1 MAKDAFLYYGANGSI
16 GNVSTYRRNGKQV
29 TRAKVT
35 KVSNPKTAGQ
45 CAQRSIFAPA
55 SKFFSPLAI
64 VLRQAWENKNTSNSY
79 SEFLKENI
87 KNGRSNNWLL
97 PKNTGFFP
105 LPYQI
110 SRGSLMS
117 IDYTFDAVEECAR
130 IDGDYQVLSA
140 PQTVAELSNF
150 LIDVLGYKAGDQ
162 VTFICINTKTDLNSP
177 AKATMEN
184 VFAADY
190 YPLTGYIII
199 NPNNLQTLAKA
210 MPQIEF
216 DYDNEVCVRG
226 KNGHCVA
233 AGIIISRY
241 ENKKWR
247 RSKQFI
253 QVSPYI
259 LNAVQ
264 EGVDSGYSVATYGDA
279 ADMVPT
285 SDIYLN
291 QSTNIDSRVT
301 LSLAASPSGAGHVT
315 GGGKYQPG
323 TEVTITAV
331 TESEDATFLGWYNG
345 AELVSTDLVYTFNI
359 MASMN
364 LTAKWAMPYMNP
376 QIAITANG
384 QQVTADIQDSN
395 TINVTTPLSK
405 VVIEG
410 EMLDQLD
417 LTYKRTAGGVETD
430 GSFFVEN
437 NNTKASWTGS
447 LAADEQGAKLKVYK
461 GEQLVLTINVVNAP
475 AHNPATCTITV
486 EGQTSTVDMYNGT
499 TGQDVYGSDL
509 TKVVLTGTDL
519 DTLNLTAGK
528 TAGSMSAMTLS
539 DNNTK
544 ATWEG
549 HCVANETLFLKKDG
563 VALYQFNVQENG

>member
-1 MAKDAFLYYGANGSI
+1 MASDNFLLYGSTKSV
-16 GNVSTYRRNGKQV
+16 GNITTYKRNGKQV
-29 TRAKVT
+29 VRIKTT
-35 KVSNPKTAGQ
+35 KVGNPKTTGQ

-64 VLRQAWENKNTSNSY
+64 VLRQAWENMNTSKSY
-79 SEFLKENI
+79 SMFLKENI
-87 KNGRSNNWLL
+87 KNGRTNNLLL
-97 PKNTGFFP
+97 PKGAGFFP

-110 SRGSLMS
+110 SKGSLMT
-117 IDYTFDAVEECAR
+117 IDYTFDAVEECVR
-130 IDGDYQVLSA
+130 IDGDYQVESA
-140 PQTVAELSNF
+140 PQTVADLSNF
-150 LIDVLGYKAGDQ
+150 MIDVLGYKAGDQ
-162 VTFICINTKTDLNSP
+162 VTFICINSKTDLNSP

-190 YPLTGYIII
+190 YPMTGYFII
-199 NPNNLQTLAKA
+199 NPNNLQTLASA

-247 RSKQFI
+247 RSKQFMS
-253 QVSPYI
+253 VSPYI
-259 LNAVQ
+259 MNAVQ
-264 EGVDSGYSVATYGDA
+264 EGVDSGYSISTYGDA
-279 ADMVPT
+279 ADNVPT

-291 QSTNIDSRVT
+291 QSTSIDSRVT

-323 TEVTITAV
+323 TEVTITAI
-331 TESEDATFLGWYNG
+331 TDNEDATFLGWYNG
-345 AELVSTDLVYTFNI
+345 AELVSSELVYSFNI

-364 LTAKWAMPYMNP
+364 LTAKWAMPYINP

-395 TINVTTPLSK
+395 SIQVTTPLTK
-405 VVIEG
+405 IVIEG
-410 EMLDQLD
+410 EMLDQMNI
-417 LTYKRTAGGVETD
+417 TASEGT
-430 GSFFVEN
+430 FVLSD
-437 NNTKASWTGS
+437 NNTKATWTGNKEDNS
-447 LAADEQGAKLKVYK
+447 MSILVDGQQILSISVVAAP
-461 GEQLVLTINVVNAP
+461 T
-475 AHNPATCTITV
+475 HNPATCTITV

-528 TAGSMSAMTLS
+528 TAGSMTAMTLS

-549 HCVANETLFLKKDG
+549 HCVQNETLFLKKDG
-563 VALYQFNVQENG
+563 QALYQFNVQENG

>member
-1 MAKDAFLYYGANGSI
+1 MASNNFLLYGSKKSV
-16 GNVSTYRRNGKQV
+16 GNITTYKRNGKQV
-29 TRAKVT
+29 VRAKSTSVA
-35 KVSNPKTAGQ
+35 NPKTTGQ

-162 VTFICINTKTDLNSP
+162 VTFICVNSKTDLNSP

-190 YPLTGYIII
+190 YPMTGYIII
-199 NPNNLQTLAKA
+199 NPNNLQTLASA

-264 EGVDSGYSVATYGDA
+264 EGVDSGYSISTYGDGT
-279 ADMVPT
+279 DNVPT

-345 AELVSTDLVYTFNI
+345 AELVSTDLVYSFNI

-364 LTAKWAMPYMNP
+364 LTAKWEMPYMNP

-395 TINVTTPLSK
+395 RITVTTPMTQI
-405 VVIEG
+405 VIEG
-410 EMLDQLD
+410 EMLDQMGL
-417 LTYKRTAGGVETD
+417 RTSENE
-430 GSFFVEN
+430 FVLSE
-437 NNTKASWTGS
+437 NNTKATWTGEKT
-447 LAADEQGAKLKVYK
+447 LGGLTVYAND
-461 GEQLVLTINVVNAP
+461 QAILNITVVAAP

-519 DTLNLTAGK
+519 NTLNLTAGK
-528 TAGSMSAMTLS
+528 TAGSMAAMTLS

>member
-1 MAKDAFLYYGANGSI
+1 MASNNFLLYGSKKSV
-16 GNVSTYRRNGKQV
+16 GNITTYKRNGKQV
-29 TRAKVT
+29 VRAKSTSVA
-35 KVSNPKTAGQ
+35 NPKTTGQ

-162 VTFICINTKTDLNSP
+162 VTFICVNSKTDLNSP

-190 YPLTGYIII
+190 YPMTGYIII
-199 NPNNLQTLAKA
+199 NPNNLQTLASA

-247 RSKQFI
+247 RSKQFM

-264 EGVDSGYSVATYGDA
+264 EGVDSGYSISTYGDGT
-279 ADMVPT
+279 DNVPT

-345 AELVSTDLVYTFNI
+345 AELVSTDLVYSFNI

-364 LTAKWAMPYMNP
+364 LTAKWEMPYMNP

-395 TINVTTPLSK
+395 RITVTTPMTQI
-405 VVIEG
+405 VIEG
-410 EMLDQLD
+410 EMLDQMGL
-417 LTYKRTAGGVETD
+417 RTSENE
-430 GSFFVEN
+430 FVLSE
-437 NNTKASWTGS
+437 NNTKATWTGEKT
-447 LAADEQGAKLKVYK
+447 LGGLTVYAND
-461 GEQLVLTINVVNAP
+461 QAILNITVVAAP

-519 DTLNLTAGK
+519 NTLNLTAGK
-528 TAGSMSAMTLS
+528 TAGSMAAMTLS

>member
-35 KVSNPKTAGQ
+35 KVSNPKTTGQ

-87 KNGRSNNWLL
+87 KNGRANNWLL

-130 IDGDYQVLSA
+130 IDGDYQVESA
-140 PQTVAELSNF
+140 PQTVADLSNF
-150 LIDVLGYKAGDQ
+150 LIEVLGYKAGDQ
-162 VTFICINTKTDLNSP
+162 VTFICINSKTDLNSP

-190 YPLTGYIII
+190 YPMTGYIII
-199 NPNNLQTLAKA
+199 NPNNLQTLASA

-216 DYDNEVCVRG
+216 DYDNEICVRG

-233 AGIIISRY
+233 GGIIISRY

-279 ADMVPT
+279 ADIVPT

-291 QSTNIDSRVT
+291 QSTSIDSRVT

-384 QQVTADIQDSN
+384 QQVTADIQN
-395 TINVTTPLSK
+395 TNSIDVVTPLSK

-410 EMLDQLD
+410 EMLDQLNI
-417 LTYKRTAGGVETD
+417 TCTSGGPDPTISYSEDKTRMEIVWNGGTLGTTNNIKVNGET
-430 GSFFVEN
+430 
-437 NNTKASWTGS
+437 
-447 LAADEQGAKLKVYK
+447 
-461 GEQLVLTINVVNAP
+461 VLTIRVVAAP

-519 DTLNLTAGK
+519 NTLNLTAGK
-528 TAGSMSAMTLS
+528 TAGSMAAMTLS

>member
-1 MAKDAFLYYGANGSI
+1 MAKDSFLYYGANGSI
-16 GNVSTYRRNGKQV
+16 GNVSTYRRNGKQI

-87 KNGRSNNWLL
+87 KNGRANNWLL

-117 IDYTFDAVEECAR
+117 IDYAFDAVEECTR
-130 IDGDYQVLSA
+130 IMGDYQVESA
-140 PQTVAELSNF
+140 PSTVADFSNF
-150 LIDVLGYKAGDQ
+150 LIEVLGYKAGDQ
-162 VTFICINTKTDLNSP
+162 VTFICINTKTDLSSP

-190 YPLTGYIII
+190 YPMTGYFII
-199 NPNNLQTLAKA
+199 NPNNLQTLASA

-216 DYDNEVCVRG
+216 DYDNEICVRG

-233 AGIIISRY
+233 GGIIISRY

-279 ADMVPT
+279 ADIVPT

-395 TINVTTPLSK
+395 RINVTTPMTQI
-405 VVIEG
+405 VIEG
-410 EMLDQLD
+410 EMLDQMGL
-417 LTYKRTAGGVETD
+417 RTSENG
-430 GSFFVEN
+430 FVLSE
-437 NNTKASWTGS
+437 NNTKATWTGEKT
-447 LAADEQGAKLKVYK
+447 LGGLTVYANN
-461 GEQLVLTINVVNAP
+461 QAILNITVVAAP
-475 AHNPATCTITV
+475 AHNPATCAITV
-486 EGQTSTVDMYNGT
+486 DGQESSVDMYNGT
-499 TGQDVYGSDL
+499 TGQDVYGADL

-519 DTLNLTAGK
+519 NTLNLTAGK
-528 TAGSMSAMTLS
+528 AAGSMSAMTLS

-549 HCVANETLFLKKDG
+549 HCVANETLFLKMDG
-563 VALYQFNVQENG
+563 ESLYMFNVQENG

>member
-1 MAKDAFLYYGANGSI
+1 MASNNFILHGSKKSV
-16 GNVSTYRRNGKQV
+16 GNITTYRRNGKQV
-29 TRAKVT
+29 IRAKAT
-35 KVSNPKTAGQ
+35 EVSNPKTTGQ

-87 KNGRSNNWLL
+87 KSGRTNNWLL
-97 PKNTGFFP
+97 PKGIGFFP

-117 IDYTFDAVEECAR
+117 IDYQFDAVEECAR
-130 IDGDYQVLSA
+130 LMGDYQVESA

-150 LIDVLGYKAGDQ
+150 LIEVLGYQAGDQ
-162 VTFICINTKTDLNSP
+162 VTFICINTKTDLTTP
-177 AKATMEN
+177 AKATMEA

-190 YPLTGYIII
+190 YPVSNFIVI
-199 NPNNLQTLAKA
+199 NPNNMQTLASA
-210 MPQIEF
+210 MPLIEF

-253 QVSPYI
+253 SVSPYI

-264 EGVDSGYSVATYGDA
+264 EGVDSGYCVSTYGDA
-279 ADMVPT
+279 ADIVPT

-323 TEVTITAV
+323 TEVTITAI
-331 TESEDATFLGWYNG
+331 TDSEDATFLGWYNG
-345 AELVSTDLVYTFNI
+345 AELVSTDLVYSFNI

-364 LTAKWAMPYMNP
+364 LTAKWAMPYINP

-384 QQVTADIQDSN
+384 QQVTADIQDDDEIS
-395 TINVTTPLSK
+395 VTTPMTK

-410 EMLDQLD
+410 EMLNQKN
-417 LTYKRTAGGVETD
+417 LTITGGTFTLSD
-430 GSFFVEN
+430 
-437 NNTKASWTGS
+437 NNTKATWEGNKTSGS
-447 LAADEQGAKLKVYK
+447 SVEIKSGNNTL
-461 GEQLVLTINVVNAP
+461 LTINIIDAP
-475 AHNPATCTITV
+475 AHNPASCSITV
-486 EGQTSTVDMYNGT
+486 DGQVSSVDMYNGT
-499 TGQDVYGSDL
+499 TGQDIYGGDL

-519 DTLNLTAGK
+519 NTLNLTAGK

-549 HCVANETLFLKKDG
+549 HCVANETLFLKMDG
-563 VALYQFNVQENG
+563 DALYQFNVQENG